1 MRLIYFRLKG
11 YVNILQ
17 GMGLDEIVIPF
28 DKLTNRIIL
37 IQGANGT
44 GKSTLLTTMVPNPDT
59 SESFRTDVIV
69 DERGVQHIVEYPAE
83 KELHYIDDEGSVY
96 KVLIKSVV
104 NDNRTS
110 RTTKAY
116 IEKDGVEYNPN
127 GNVSSFK
134 EFRDDLFGINPTYLE
149 MSSITSE
156 NRGLIDM
163 TPSERRKYLSSF
175 IGSVETFNNIYKS
188 ISKVVSLQKADIANL
203 NNRIYNMGDGES
215 LEVDLESNMNE
226 VRELQDKKDSTLKE
240 IASNEA
246 IIKMLDP
253 SGQIQ
258 ESYNKIVEDL
268 KEVKAKISINDS
280 NIERFAK
287 THTGGDFKSELDS
300 VNSNIDK
307 VNKELSDASTE
318 LKSLSMYIETIQS
331 DIASNNMKLEK
342 LVSEDYDATIVD
354 RLDVLDNEIKLYE
367 DKIGK
372 EVITALSK
380 IGNKDIIDLVNNLTN
395 FKYVILPL
403 KDANMNSYKF
413 AIECISNEL
422 SLDEYIIS
430 LKDEIMSL
438 ELKVSN
444 LKRTQESLEE
454 DQKSIKLLGQR
465 PKTCKDDTCIFIK
478 ELVDVSNRYK
488 NVSIDEEIDRVLNT
502 TVSTLETIKEKNIN
516 LEKCNEAIDIF
527 RAITKALSF
536 IDRSSSII
544 EKFDNLKWMNDRKKL
559 LTRLIDLYTL
569 DDEIKVAN
577 SLYAMTED
585 VNNYNILMD
594 EYIKLK
600 AKYEANLKNK
610 SDIDSITETVSNLMD
625 KLNETNEKTTK
636 ITSTIVH
643 YKEILDNFEKRKADL
658 EYILGLYDIKQ
669 SLYNDMDRI
678 RTDYATIK
686 DNIKSIKDK
695 VDRIEELHTDLD
707 GYNNSIEILN
717 NTIAEQN
724 IKISNLRDYKHEVE
738 SIKVE
743 YEKMNF
749 IRNLCSQTSGS
760 SIQAEYVKMYMNDII
775 STCNSLLKYMFDG
788 SLTLQLP
795 VIGEK
800 DFSIPFIGPF
810 GMVVPD
816 ISNGSTAQKCMIGLV
831 FNCASMLRMSTKYN
845 LFRLDEIDGG
855 LDTENRYGFITALNY
870 LLDIT
875 KAEQCIM
882 VSHNNE
888 FDTQSVSKIIC
899 TKNGISF
906 E

>member
-1 MRLIYFRLKG
+1 MRLVYFRLKG

-28 DKLTNRIIL
+28 DKLINRIIL

-175 IGSVETFNNIYKS
+175 IGSVETFNNIFKS

-268 KEVKAKISINDS
+268 KEVKAKISINDN

-354 RLDVLDNEIKLYE
+354 RLDVLDVDIKLYE

-372 EVITALSK
+372 DVITALSK
-380 IGNKDIIDLVNNLTN
+380 IGNKDVIDLVNNLTN
-395 FKYVILPL
+395 FKCVILPL

-465 PKTCKDDTCIFIK
+465 PKACKDDTCIFIK
-478 ELVDVSNRYK
+478 ELVDVANRYN

-585 VNNYNILMD
+585 VNNYNILID

-643 YKEILDNFEKRKADL
+643 YKEILDNFEKRKVDL

-669 SLYNDMDRI
+669 SLDNDMDRI

-738 SIKVE
+738 SLKVE